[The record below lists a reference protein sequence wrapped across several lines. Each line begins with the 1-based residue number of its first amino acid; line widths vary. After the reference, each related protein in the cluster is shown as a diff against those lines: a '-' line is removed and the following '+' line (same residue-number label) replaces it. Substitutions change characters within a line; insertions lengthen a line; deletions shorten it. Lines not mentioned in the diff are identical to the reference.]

1 VFASRGIVDE
11 TERASAALASAPDLE
26 EARSTDSA
34 RRLAFARSELAVV
47 REPVTRHMLVNALWR
62 YTWPHDRLLF
72 GASRISRDA
81 DRAVPG
87 KKIRVHANRG
97 LAGIDGT
104 VATAIGVALASGG
117 NASRLAGVGPEMSTV
132 SDVAEASA
140 ASGVTRVLLGD
151 ITLLHDVGALLFGEG
166 ERRPHLQVVVGNDG
180 GGTIFDA
187 LEVAWTAPAAALDR
201 VMYTPQRVD
210 FAALATAY
218 GWHYTRATTRGE
230 LDQALSAPAAGVS
243 ILEVPL
249 PR

>member
-1 VFASRGIVDE
+1 
-11 TERASAALASAPDLE
+11 
-26 EARSTDSA
+26 
-34 RRLAFARSELAVV
+34 
-47 REPVTRHMLVNALWR
+47 
-62 YTWPHDRLLF
+62 
-72 GASRISRDA
+72 
-81 DRAVPG
+81 
-87 KKIRVHANRG
+87 
-97 LAGIDGT
+97 
-104 VATAIGVALASGG
+104 
-117 NASRLAGVGPEMSTV
+117 MSTV

-218 GWHYTRATTRGE
+218 GWHYARATTRGE